1 MRILV
6 AGPNRALAMWRPV
19 AWALHRGHDVGLVE
33 EYGGEAVFAPLAGAL
48 SVGQRVVVPVAI
60 PNAEPGNRTGSNG
73 DPVERVRALAGQFRP
88 DIIHAHHLSQA
99 SVWCTSAGLQPLV
112 VSVWGALNPL
122 LEGAPPSALSAS
134 MRRML
139 ATAGAVIVESPA
151 LVDVCRPLVAPG
163 TRVELIPLGADTQR
177 FSASL
182 TVQRLAWRKAL
193 QIPEETV
200 ALLSPRGWGR
210 IYRHEQIVE
219 ALALAQ
225 PRLHRPVVLVF
236 TKLGRNEVAGEADAC
251 IAQVRRCAAELGLEA
266 CLRWTPSVAYELM
279 PSLYALADV
288 VINYPAGDA
297 FPSTLIEAAACE
309 RTIITARLP
318 GYAGTFVEEF
328 CTLVEPQQPAAL
340 AEAIVAAVNRP
351 PGADAEQ
358 LHRARQVVVAQYDE
372 RIAQDRL
379 MTLYHEM
386 AAHP

>member
-6 AGPNRALAMWRPV
+6 TGPNRALAMWRPV
-19 AWALHRGHDVGLVE
+19 SWALHRGHDVGVVE
-33 EYGGEAVFAPLAGAL
+33 EYGGKAVFTPLAGAL
-48 SVGQRVVVPVAI
+48 SVAQRVVVPVAT
-60 PNAEPGNRTGSNG
+60 PHAEPGNPTGSNG
-73 DPVERVRALAGQFRP
+73 DPVEWVRALADQYRP
-88 DIIHAHHLSQA
+88 DIIHTHHLSQT

-122 LEGAPPSALSAS
+122 LEGAPPSALSRGL
-134 MRRML
+134 RRML
-139 ATAGAVIVESPA
+139 AAAGAVIVESPA
-151 LVDVCRPLVAPG
+151 LMDVCRPLVAPT

-177 FSASL
+177 FSPSL
-182 TVQRLAWRKAL
+182 TVQRRAWRKAL

-225 PRLHRPVVLVF
+225 PRLRRPTVLVF
-236 TKLGRNEVAGEADAC
+236 NQLGRSEVAGEAEEC
-251 IAQVRRCAAELGLEA
+251 IAQVRRRAAALGLTGS
-266 CLRWTPSVAYELM
+266 LRWTPSVVYELM

-297 FPSTLIEAAACE
+297 FPSTLVEAAACE
-309 RTIITARLP
+309 RTIISARLP
-318 GYAGTFVEEF
+318 SYAGTFIEEF

-340 AEAIVAAVNRP
+340 AEAIVEAVNRP
-351 PGADAEQ
+351 PAANAEQ
-358 LHRARQVVVAQYDE
+358 LRRARQVVVAQYDE

-379 MTLYHEM
+379 MTLYHEL